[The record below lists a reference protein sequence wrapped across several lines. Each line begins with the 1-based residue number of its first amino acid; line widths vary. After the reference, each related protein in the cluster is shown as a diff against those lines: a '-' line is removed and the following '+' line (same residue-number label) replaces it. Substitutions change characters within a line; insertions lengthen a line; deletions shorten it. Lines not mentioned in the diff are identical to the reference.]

1 MSRTVV
7 ELTTSRSAG
16 AAEALADVEEL
27 AGLLHVS
34 VGELLEWLA
43 GNHVRVELRES
54 VLLAPR
60 AELEKFVSAEQVEH
74 IREWRVRQ
82 VLWRSTAQAGE
93 ASRSA
98 QEWLDE
104 TAALTRSALGALG
117 R

>member
-7 ELTTSRSAG
+7 ELTTSRKAG
-16 AAEALADVEEL
+16 TAKELADVEEL

-43 GNHVRVELRES
+43 SNHVRVELRES

-60 AELEKFVSAEQVEH
+60 AELEKLVSAEQVEQV
-74 IREWRVRQ
+74 RAWRARQ
-82 VLWRSTAQAGE
+82 ALWRGTAQQGE
-93 ASRSA
+93 AVRSA

-104 TAALTRSALGALG
+104 TAALTQTALDALG